1 MIAMLGFSLDFWD
14 FVTFAVL
21 FVAGLGFM
29 AVVVLMM
36 GLPGKIAIE
45 RKHPDAEAVRLMGYL
60 GFMAVVP
67 WIQAV
72 IRAFKPTDIVDIR
85 RFPKEE
91 QRAIEANIAEM
102 KGESPPP
109 PPPATEG

>member
-1 MIAMLGFSLDFWD
+1 MLGFSLDFWD

-21 FVAGLGFM
+21 FVAGLGFL
-29 AVVVLMM
+29 AVVVLLM
-36 GLPGKIAIE
+36 GLPGKIAIA

-67 WIQAV
+67 WIQAF
-72 IRAFKPTDIVDIR
+72 IWAFKPTDIVDIR

-91 QRAIEANIAEM
+91 QRAIEANIAAM
-102 KGESPPP
+102 KGETAPVL
-109 PPPATEG
+109 PPAPEG

>member
-1 MIAMLGFSLDFWD
+1 MLGFSLDFWD

-21 FVAGLGFM
+21 FVAGIGLM
-29 AVVVLMM
+29 AVIVLMM

-67 WIQAV
+67 WIQAF
-72 IRAFKPTDIVDIR
+72 IWAFKPTDIVDIR

-91 QRAIEANIAEM
+91 RRAIEAMLSDM
-102 KGESPPP
+102 KGEAKPT
-109 PPPATEG
+109 PPPAGEE

>member
-1 MIAMLGFSLDFWD
+1 MLGFSLDFWD
-14 FVTFAVL
+14 FVTFGVL

-29 AVVVLMM
+29 AVIVLMM

-67 WIQAV
+67 WIQAF
-72 IRAFKPTDIVDIR
+72 IWAFKPTDIIDIR

-102 KGESPPP
+102 KGEPTPA
-109 PPPATEG
+109 PPADKDG